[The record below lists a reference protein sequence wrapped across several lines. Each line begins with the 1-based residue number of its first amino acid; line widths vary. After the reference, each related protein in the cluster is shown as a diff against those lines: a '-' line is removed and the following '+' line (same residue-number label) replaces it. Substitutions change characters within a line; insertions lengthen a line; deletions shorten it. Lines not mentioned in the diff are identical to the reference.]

1 MSKYSRLNEIRKPL
15 RAKRDNRIYNIP
27 YRSHYKIYNE
37 IDGYC
42 YFGTTKN
49 HWLNRVVDFMGKRI
63 ESGHRLLKIPSLNT
77 RNQIIDETLYGK
89 GPWETGYSRLA
100 VAIYK
105 YGFENF
111 SCQLLSRG
119 AMTLPVAEA
128 IEDMYINNSK
138 KVYNFVKNQR
148 PDVSSSTIE
157 TYKSSEYDYVD
168 YKNNQFKGFYCIG
181 MDIDSISSLLW
192 EKDSFANQIC

>member
-1 MSKYSRLNEIRKPL
+1 
-15 RAKRDNRIYNIP
+15 
-27 YRSHYKIYNE
+27 
-37 IDGYC
+37 
-42 YFGTTKN
+42 
-49 HWLNRVVDFMGKRI
+49 
-63 ESGHRLLKIPSLNT
+63 
-77 RNQIIDETLYGK
+77 
-89 GPWETGYSRLA
+89 
-100 VAIYK
+100 
-105 YGFENF
+105 
-111 SCQLLSRG
+111 
-119 AMTLPVAEA
+119 MTLPVAEA